1 VGIAKT
7 WHVFSEFCQIM
18 LNSFAISSLLNNSL
32 SVLRILIA
40 EIHSN
45 ETLTQRQTLLRN
57 GEILAVKIL
66 SHTEIQEQ
74 SLWVREVFINYEK
87 INSKRE
93 VVRWEKA
100 CESVNCAQTLFHFL
114 TYSFH
119 STCTHLNK
127 TLFTFLLWLSFDG
140 VSPLIYFDVP
150 LFKCKF
156 ISCKRF

>member
-1 VGIAKT
+1 
-7 WHVFSEFCQIM
+7 M

-45 ETLTQRQTLLRN
+45 DTLTQRQTLLRN

-93 VVRWEKA
+93 VVR
-100 CESVNCAQTLFHFL
+100 
-114 TYSFH
+114 
-119 STCTHLNK
+119 
-127 TLFTFLLWLSFDG
+127 
-140 VSPLIYFDVP
+140 
-150 LFKCKF
+150 
-156 ISCKRF
+156 